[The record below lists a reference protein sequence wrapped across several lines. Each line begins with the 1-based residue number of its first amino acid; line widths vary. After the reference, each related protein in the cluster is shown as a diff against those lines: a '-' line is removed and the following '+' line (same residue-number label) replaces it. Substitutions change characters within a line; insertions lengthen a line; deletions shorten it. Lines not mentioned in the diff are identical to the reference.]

1 MPIITFFGY
10 YCVYFLGWY
19 KCVLVGTPAKEN
31 TQHQHAAMY
40 AEQCFK
46 YVVTT
51 YQ

>member
-1 MPIITFFGY
+1 MDIMMSI
-10 YCVYFLGWY
+10 FLTR
-19 KCVLVGTPAKEN
+19 TPAKEN
-31 TQHQHAAMY
+31 TQHQHAAIH